1 MKPSSLS
8 RSLLLQLL
16 PAMLAVLLVGGAL
29 GYWVAY
35 RSATLAY
42 DRSLLDANLAIAG
55 QVSVNNGQLDLS
67 LPEIAQRVL
76 LTDNFDTVYFE
87 VIASDGR
94 SAGGNARLPRPDMP
108 LEDNHLFYD
117 GEFANTKVRLAAMQ
131 FDTKDTNFLVISA
144 ETLVKR
150 KRLADEILAAMLL
163 PGLALVLACVAVV
176 YRGVRNGLAGIPLI
190 RDELARRSHADLSPL
205 PLDQVPGEL
214 APLLAETND
223 LLLRL
228 AGSIEKQRN
237 FVADASHQLRTPIA
251 TLLVEADL
259 ALKAD
264 NPRAELKNIVV
275 GTQRLS
281 HLAHQLLTLSRI
293 EPGQLTKSK
302 PVELSRLVTQSAERW
317 LKLAKSRH
325 IDIGFELA
333 QATVSGDLFWL
344 EELADNLVDNA
355 IRYTPLYGVVTVRC
369 GSDSGTAWLEVEDS
383 GSGIPEEDRV
393 KVFERF
399 HRLRSND
406 AEGCGLGL
414 AIVKEVALAH
424 GAEVHVSQGEEH
436 GGALFRVSFPLP
448 GR

>member
-1 MKPSSLS
+1 MKPTSLS

-16 PAMLAVLLVGGAL
+16 PAMLVVLLGGGAL

-55 QVSVNNGQLDLS
+55 QVSVSNGKLDLH
-67 LPEIAQRVL
+67 LPEIAKRVL
-76 LTDNFDTVYFE
+76 LTDNFDSIYFE
-87 VIASDGR
+87 VIAANGQSV
-94 SAGGNARLPRPDMP
+94 GGNAELPRPDGP
-108 LEDNHLFYD
+108 FEDGHVFYN
-117 GEFANTKVRLAAMQ
+117 GEFAKRKVRLAAMQ
-131 FDTKDTNFLVISA
+131 FGNKDEKFLVISA

-150 KRLADEILAAMLL
+150 NRLAQEILAAMLL
-163 PGLALVLACVAVV
+163 PGLALALACVAVV
-176 YRGVRNGLAGIPLI
+176 YRGVRHGLAGIPLV

-214 APLLAETND
+214 APLLAQTND

-264 NPRAELKNIVV
+264 NPRAELKNLVA

-281 HLAHQLLTLSRI
+281 HLAHQLLTFSRI
-293 EPGQLTKSK
+293 EPGHLTERK
-302 PVELSRLVTQSAERW
+302 PVELSRLLTQSAERW

-333 QATVSGDLFWL
+333 PVMVSGDPFWL
-344 EELADNLVDNA
+344 EELSDNLVDNA
-355 IRYTPLYGVVTVRC
+355 IRYTPLNGTVTVRC
-369 GSDSGTAWLEVEDS
+369 GADAGSAWLEVEDS
-383 GSGIPEEDRV
+383 GVGIPEQARAEV
-393 KVFERF
+393 SERF
-399 HRLRSND
+399 HRLRSSD

-424 GAEVHVSQGEEH
+424 GAKVLVSEGRKH
-436 GGALFRVSFPLP
+436 GGALFRVSFPP
-448 GR
+448 